1 MEAIKSSKVHIKE
14 IIADKVKEEV
24 KQIELTDEEKNIEEQ
39 ENAFHDIEEEEAD
52 IVIDLDL
59 T

>member
-1 MEAIKSSKVHIKE
+1 MEAIKPKIKEQIKEVEEHIK
-14 IIADKVKEEV
+14 DKV
-24 KQIELTDEEKNIEEQ
+24 ELTDEEKNIEEQ
-39 ENAFHDIEEEEAD
+39 ETAFHDFDEDEEAD